1 MFSIRENYFTKEECD
16 RILAYS
22 NNAEK
27 EFSKFNDVER
37 ISYYY
42 INIFED
48 NNSKW
53 LFDKINNF
61 VESTTNMS
69 VVNSVGSS
77 HLHYYKEGDK
87 FGIHTDDNIPD
98 QLFAVGVCLNDDY
111 DGGEFVLH
119 NPHYVLPKSIGAT
132 YLFSTLRPHEINTIL
147 SGERWSLIVFFKK
160 EHVKF
165 NNII

>member
-1 MFSIRENYFTKEECD
+1 MFSIKENYFTKEECD
-16 RILAYS
+16 KILSYS
-22 NNAEK
+22 NSAEK
-27 EFSKFNDVER
+27 EFSKFNNVER

-48 NNSKW
+48 DNSKW

-69 VVNSVGSS
+69 VINSVGLS
-77 HLHYYKEGDK
+77 HLHYYKAGDK

-98 QLFAVGVCLNDDY
+98 QIFAVGVCLNDDY
-111 DGGEFVLH
+111 DGGEFILH
-119 NPHYVLPKSIGAT
+119 NPHYVLPKSVGAT

-147 SGERWSLIVFFKK
+147 NGERWSLIVFFKK
-160 EHVKF
+160 EHVKL
-165 NNII
+165 NNLI